1 MTAKTGK
8 QEGPTPRPGILDI
21 APYIGGEAKIPGN
34 RNPIKLSSN
43 ESALGPSAK
52 AVAAYKD
59 LAGEIHRYPEGGCAA
74 LLDALGKMHGLDP
87 ARIVCGAG
95 SDELIGL
102 LARAYAGPGDEVLYS
117 RHGFLMY
124 PIAALTAGATPIAVP
139 EKDLTF
145 DVDATL
151 KRVGPKTKIV
161 FIANPNNPTG
171 TYISRDAMKRL
182 QAGLPPHVL
191 LVIDAAYAEFV
202 SRNDYEPGIELA
214 GQAANVVMTRTFSK
228 IYALAA
234 LRLGWAYCS
243 AEVADVL
250 NRVRNPFNV
259 NTPAQAAGLA
269 ALEDTAAFGRAR
281 AHNDTW
287 RPWLEEALKSAGLEV
302 SPGVANFALAR
313 FGADAK
319 GADAALS
326 FLQARGIIA
335 RRMAAYKLPEWL
347 RITVGTESEMKA
359 VADAVKEWAQ
369 AKRRAS

>member
-8 QEGPTPRPGILDI
+8 QEGPAPRPGILEI

-34 RNPIKLSSN
+34 RNPIRLASN
-43 ESALGPSAK
+43 ESALGPSPK
-52 AVAAYKD
+52 AVAAYKA
-59 LAGEIHRYPEGGCAA
+59 LAGEIHRYPDGASAELRAC
-74 LLDALGKMHGLDP
+74 LGKMHGLDP
-87 ARIVCGAG
+87 SRIVCGAG

-124 PIAALTAGATPIAVP
+124 PIASLSAGATPVAVP

-171 TYISRDAMKRL
+171 TYLPRAAMQRL

-202 SRNDYEPGIELA
+202 SRNDYEPGIELVS
-214 GQAANVVMTRTFSK
+214 QTANVVMTRTFSK

-259 NTPAQAAGLA
+259 NAAAQAAGLA
-269 ALEDTAAFGRAR
+269 ALEDTAAFSRAR

-287 RPWLEEALKSAGLEV
+287 RPWLEAALKSAGIEV
-302 SPGVANFALAR
+302 TPSVANFVLAR

-326 FLQARGIIA
+326 FLQSRGIIA

-347 RITVGTESEMKA
+347 RITIGTESEMKA
-359 VADAVKEWAQ
+359 VADAVKEWVQ

>member
-1 MTAKTGK
+1 MSDLP
-8 QEGPTPRPGILDI
+8 QPRPGILDI

-34 RNPIKLSSN
+34 AKPIRLASN
-43 ESALGPSAK
+43 ESALGPSLK
-52 AVAAYKD
+52 AIAAYKA
-59 LAGEIHRYPEGGCAA
+59 LAGQIHRYPEGGSAELRA
-74 LLDALGKMHGLDP
+74 ALGKIHGIDP

-102 LARAYAGPGDEVLYS
+102 LTRAYAGPGDEVLFG

-124 PIAALTAGATPIAVP
+124 PIATMSAGAVPVAVP

-145 DVDATL
+145 DVDAVL

-171 TYISRDAMKRL
+171 TYVSRAALKRL
-182 QAGLPPHVL
+182 HAGLPPSVL

-202 SRNDYEPGIELA
+202 SRNDYEPGIELVN
-214 GQAANVVMTRTFSK
+214 AAPNVVMTRTFSK

-234 LRLGWAYCS
+234 LRLGWAYCGV
-243 AEVADVL
+243 EVADVL

-259 NTPAQAAGLA
+259 SAPAQAAGLA
-269 ALEDTAAFGRAR
+269 ALEDAEALDRAR
-281 AHNDTW
+281 KHNEIW
-287 RPWLEEALKSAGLEV
+287 RPWLENELRALGLALTP
-302 SPGVANFALAR
+302 SVANFVLAR
-313 FGADAK
+313 FGEDAK

-326 FLQARGIIA
+326 FLQSRGIIA
-335 RRMAAYKLPEWL
+335 RRMAAYGLPEYL
-347 RITVGTESEMKA
+347 RITIGTESEMRA
-359 VADAVKEWAQ
+359 VVATAKEWVQ

>member
-1 MTAKTGK
+1 MTAKTG
-8 QEGPTPRPGILDI
+8 ESERPTPRPGILDI

-43 ESALGPSAK
+43 ESALGPSPK
-52 AVAAYKD
+52 AVAAYKA
-59 LAGEIHRYPEGGCAA
+59 LAGEIHRYPDGGCSELRAG
-74 LLDALGKMHGLDP
+74 LGKMHGLDP
-87 ARIVCGAG
+87 SRIVCGAG

-124 PIAALTAGATPIAVP
+124 PIATLSAGATPVAVP

-171 TYISRDAMKRL
+171 TYISRAEMKRL
-182 QAGLPPHVL
+182 HAGLPPHVL

-202 SRNDYEPGIELA
+202 SRNDYEPGIELVNEA
-214 GQAANVVMTRTFSK
+214 PNVAMTRTFSK

-234 LRLGWAYCS
+234 LRLGWAYCG
-243 AEVADVL
+243 AEIADVL

-259 NTPAQAAGLA
+259 NAAAQAAGLA
-269 ALEDTAAFGRAR
+269 ALEDKAALTRAFE
-281 AHNDTW
+281 HNNTW
-287 RPWLEEALKSAGLEV
+287 RPWLEQELKALGIGIQ
-302 SPGVANFALAR
+302 PGVANFVLAR
-313 FGADAK
+313 FGTDAK
-319 GADAALS
+319 AADAALS

-335 RRMAAYKLPEWL
+335 RRMAAYKLPEWV
-347 RITVGTESEMKA
+347 RITTGTESEMKE
-359 VADAVKEWAQ
+359 VAEAAKEWAQ
-369 AKRRAS
+369 SRRRAS

>member
-8 QEGPTPRPGILDI
+8 QEGPAPRPGILEI

-34 RNPIKLSSN
+34 RNPIRLASN
-43 ESALGPSAK
+43 ESALGPSPK
-52 AVAAYKD
+52 AVAAYKA
-59 LAGEIHRYPEGGCAA
+59 LAGEIHRYPDGASAELRAC
-74 LLDALGKMHGLDP
+74 LGKMHVLDP
-87 ARIVCGAG
+87 SRIVCGAG

-124 PIAALTAGATPIAVP
+124 PIASLSAGATPVAVP

-171 TYISRDAMKRL
+171 TYLPRAAMQRL

-202 SRNDYEPGIELA
+202 SRNDYEPGIELVS
-214 GQAANVVMTRTFSK
+214 QTANVVMTRTFSK

-259 NTPAQAAGLA
+259 NAAAQAAGLA
-269 ALEDTAAFGRAR
+269 ALEDTAAFSRAR

-287 RPWLEEALKSAGLEV
+287 RPWLEAALKSAGIEV
-302 SPGVANFALAR
+302 TPSVANFVLAR

-326 FLQARGIIA
+326 FLQSRGIIA

-347 RITVGTESEMKA
+347 RITIGTESEMKA
-359 VADAVKEWAQ
+359 VADAVKEWVQ

>member
-74 LLDALGKMHGLDP
+74 LRDALGKMHGLDP

-234 LRLGWAYCS
+234 LRLGWAYGS
-243 AEVADVL
+243 AEIADVL

-259 NTPAQAAGLA
+259 NTAAQAAGVA
-269 ALEDTAAFGRAR
+269 ALEDMEAFAR
-281 AHNDTW
+281 
-287 RPWLEEALKSAGLEV
+287 
-302 SPGVANFALAR
+302 
-313 FGADAK
+313 
-319 GADAALS
+319 
-326 FLQARGIIA
+326 
-335 RRMAAYKLPEWL
+335 
-347 RITVGTESEMKA
+347 
-359 VADAVKEWAQ
+359 
-369 AKRRAS
+369 

>member
-1 MTAKTGK
+1 MTGKTRK
-8 QEGPTPRPGILDI
+8 QEGPTPRPGILEI

-43 ESALGPSAK
+43 ESALGPSPK
-52 AVAAYKD
+52 AVAAYKA
-59 LAGEIHRYPEGGCAA
+59 LAGEIHRYPDGGCAE
-74 LLDALGKMHGLDP
+74 LRDALGKMHGLDSS
-87 ARIVCGAG
+87 RIVCGAG

-102 LARAYAGPGDEVLYS
+102 LARAYAGPGDEVLYG

-124 PIAALTAGATPIAVP
+124 PIAALSAGATPIAVP

-151 KRVGPKTKIV
+151 KRVGAKTKIV

-171 TYISRDAMKRL
+171 TYIPRDAMKRL

-214 GQAANVVMTRTFSK
+214 SAAPNVVMTRTFSK

-234 LRLGWAYCS
+234 LRLGWSYS
-243 AEVADVL
+243 SVEIADVL

-269 ALEDTAAFGRAR
+269 ALEDKAAFARAR

-287 RPWLEEALKSAGLEV
+287 RPWLEQALKSSGVEV
-302 SPGVANFALAR
+302 SPGVANFVLVR

-319 GADAALS
+319 AADAALA
-326 FLQARGIIA
+326 FFKTRGIIA
-335 RRMAAYKLPEWL
+335 RRMAAYNLPDWV
-347 RITVGTESEMKA
+347 RITVGTESEMKE
-359 VADAVKEWAQ
+359 VADAAKEWAQ
-369 AKRRAS
+369 AKRLAS